1 MAAEK
6 LEPVK
11 KTAQSGTYKKKKTK
25 KRTERRTVASTS
37 RGCRRNAGIT
47 KAASIPNK
55 FRSYLTS
62 SELNATT
69 WIPRGPPSLDTSTGL
84 SMPLQEP

>member
-11 KTAQSGTYKKKKTK
+11 KTAQSGTYKKGDEEENQAANRCIHT
-25 KRTERRTVASTS
+25 
-37 RGCRRNAGIT
+37 RGCRRNAGIA
-47 KAASIPNK
+47 KAASIPDK
-55 FRSYLTS
+55 FWSYLTS
-62 SELNATT
+62 SELKATT